1 MVFLSLSWD
10 LVEAICTD
18 GVPTTLG
25 KILDFMAVIKKM
37 IQM

>member
-1 MVFLSLSWD
+1 MVFPSLSWD

-18 GVPTTLG
+18 GVPTTLE
-25 KILDFMAVIKKM
+25 KISEFMAVIKKM